1 MIFIEKRKE
10 IIICN
15 IWVLSQT
22 WLKAPAL
29 SEQSLLPLLP
39 LLVKQRRNCW
49 TPAVNFRP
57 PPQFNSI
64 SPLQFNL
71 QPSHWK
77 FHKFPEEFVQRHSSF
92 LQPVHSQTPKCQR
105 ISIGLLNEQVPLL
118 SFLHTMW
125 RSMSLKF
132 RDLIVES
139 ERFWDLSKMWRETV
153 RIKPNLL
160 EHLRPSPRSRVIKMS
175 TDLASAL
182 RFHRFHK
189 YSIFK
194 CCLWDF
200 LRVLG
205 ARMWAAEGF

>member
-1 MIFIEKRKE
+1 MIFIEKRQE

-15 IWVLSQT
+15 LWVVSQT
-22 WLKAPAL
+22 WLKTPAI

-71 QPSHWK
+71 QPSHRK

-105 ISIGLLNEQVPLL
+105 ISIGLLNEQARLL
-118 SFLHTMW
+118 SVLPTMW

-132 RDLIVES
+132 RYLIVEIVEILRS
-139 ERFWDLSKMWRETV
+139 EQNVAGDCSYQTKSFRTPATES
-153 RIKPNLL
+153 
-160 EHLRPSPRSRVIKMS
+160 S
-175 TDLASAL
+175 
-182 RFHRFHK
+182 
-189 YSIFK
+189 
-194 CCLWDF
+194 
-200 LRVLG
+200 
-205 ARMWAAEGF
+205 

>member
-1 MIFIEKRKE
+1 MIFIEKRQE

-15 IWVLSQT
+15 IWVVSQT

-29 SEQSLLPLLP
+29 SEQSLLPLSP

-71 QPSHWK
+71 QPSHRK

-105 ISIGLLNEQVPLL
+105 ISIGLFNEQARLL
-118 SFLHTMW
+118 SVLPTMW

-132 RDLIVES
+132 RDLIAES
-139 ERFWDLSKMWRETV
+139 DRFWDQSKMWRQTI

-160 EHLRPSPRSRVIKMS
+160 EHLRPCPRSRVIKMS
-175 TDLASAL
+175 TDLAWVL
-182 RFHRFHK
+182 RFHRFH
-189 YSIFK
+189 IFNLQMLLVRIFVGPRSK
-194 CCLWDF
+194 N
-200 LRVLG
+200 V
-205 ARMWAAEGF
+205 

>member
-1 MIFIEKRKE
+1 MIFIEKRQK
-10 IIICN
+10 ISICN
-15 IWVLSQT
+15 IWVVSQT

-29 SEQSLLPLLP
+29 SEQFLLPLLP

-105 ISIGLLNEQVPLL
+105 ISIGLFNEQALAFFLFYPQCGGRCPWNLVIWL
-118 SFLHTMW
+118 SSQKDFEIW
-125 RSMSLKF
+125 AKCGGRQFVS
-132 RDLIVES
+132 
-139 ERFWDLSKMWRETV
+139 
-153 RIKPNLL
+153 NQ
-160 EHLRPSPRSRVIKMS
+160 
-175 TDLASAL
+175 
-182 RFHRFHK
+182 
-189 YSIFK
+189 IF
-194 CCLWDF
+194 
-200 LRVLG
+200 
-205 ARMWAAEGF
+205 